1 MKQSLFVLF
10 CAICLIFTSLLISTT
25 NASFND
31 VEHSNFVMKTCE
43 NFEQTDQNCQPSKWD
58 RSHLE
63 LIDQT
68 MIKGTVC
75 APQKL
80 SMTLKNSGQPIAH
93 SEWKWEL
100 HKMES
105 EQKPLQDGHIL
116 EKALYSPFFLKKQR
130 LSRQIKQ
137 KRMEFMR
144 LKSIILKVLK
154 DLKMHLY
161 GLNICGSQS
170 VKKMYPKWSCL
181 LNETVIGEGEKR
193 S

>member
-80 SMTLKNSGQPIAH
+80 SMTLKIVDNLLHTLNGNGNYIK
-93 SEWKWEL
+93 WKVSRSRY
-100 HKMES
+100 KMVIFS
-105 EQKPLQDGHIL
+105 KR
-116 EKALYSPFFLKKQR
+116 LYTVPSF
-130 LSRQIKQ
+130 SRNNDCHD
-137 KRMEFMR
+137 R
-144 LKSIILKVLK
+144 
-154 DLKMHLY
+154 
-161 GLNICGSQS
+161 
-170 VKKMYPKWSCL
+170 
-181 LNETVIGEGEKR
+181 
-193 S
+193 

>member
-10 CAICLIFTSLLISTT
+10 CAICLIFTSFLISTT

-31 VEHSNFVMKTCE
+31 VEHSNFVIKTCE
-43 NFEQTDQNCQPSKWD
+43 NFEQTDQHCQSKKWD

-68 MIKGTVC
+68 IIKGTVC

-80 SMTLKNSGQPIAH
+80 NMMLINRGQPIAH

-100 HKMES
+100 HKVKS
-105 EQKPLQDGHIL
+105 EQQPLQDGHIL
-116 EKALYSPFFLKKQR
+116 EKGSIKSLLSQETATVTTDKAKTNGIYAFKIYYPNEFGSSKEAFFWSKHMQ
-130 LSRQIKQ
+130 LSKCQ
-137 KRMEFMR
+137 
-144 LKSIILKVLK
+144 
-154 DLKMHLY
+154 
-161 GLNICGSQS
+161 
-170 VKKMYPKWSCL
+170 
-181 LNETVIGEGEKR
+181 EKA

>member
-10 CAICLIFTSLLISTT
+10 CAICLIFTSFLISTT

-31 VEHSNFVMKTCE
+31 VEHSNFVIKTCE
-43 NFEQTDQNCQPSKWD
+43 NFEQTDQHCQSKKWD

-68 MIKGTVC
+68 IIKGTVC

-80 SMTLKNSGQPIAH
+80 NMMLINRGQPIAY

-100 HKMES
+100 HKVKS
-105 EQKPLQDGHIL
+105 EQQPLQDGHIL
-116 EKALYSPFFLKKQR
+116 EKGSIKSLLSQETATVTTDKAKTNGIYAFKIYYPNEFGSSKEAFFWSKHMQ
-130 LSRQIKQ
+130 LSKCQ
-137 KRMEFMR
+137 
-144 LKSIILKVLK
+144 
-154 DLKMHLY
+154 
-161 GLNICGSQS
+161 
-170 VKKMYPKWSCL
+170 
-181 LNETVIGEGEKR
+181 EKA

>member
-75 APQKL
+75 APQNL

-100 HKMES
+100 HKVES

-116 EKALYSPFFLKKQR
+116 EKGSIQSL
-130 LSRQIKQ
+130 LSQETTTVTTDKAKTNGIYAFK
-137 KRMEFMR
+137 
-144 LKSIILKVLK
+144 I
-154 DLKMHLY
+154 Y
-161 GLNICGSQS
+161 
-170 VKKMYPKWSCL
+170 YPKGFEGSEDAFIWSKHMQLAKCQE
-181 LNETVIGEGEKR
+181 NA